1 MDAQLRDIFLA
12 SAAGE
17 SMERRERAVVVPG
30 GLVGDRYQRGEG
42 HYQLDACEVT
52 LVEQEALEQIHEAA
66 GLDLSAGQHR
76 RNLVTSGI
84 ELEALLEATFRI
96 GDAVFRGTRR
106 RPPCAYLDTVA
117 EPPGYRERVNRAWRN
132 LYGRRR
138 GGRNNDRRRTR
149 NRPSRPTDSGGTH
162 HRADGNGVSVRTQ
175 ALGPWA
181 SNHSVSSVSRWTA
194 RSGSP
199 ML

>member
-117 EPPGYRERVNRAWRN
+117 EPSGIANALTE
-132 LYGRRR
+132 R
-138 GGRNNDRRRTR
+138 GGICADVVEEGDIETGDRVKIVEADPRT
-149 NRPSRPTDSGGTH
+149 
-162 HRADGNGVSVRTQ
+162 AGNAIAERLAAKQ
-175 ALGPWA
+175 EE
-181 SNHSVSSVSRWTA
+181 
-194 RSGSP
+194 
-199 ML
+199 